1 MNNPMSLCLI
11 CHQKSNRYACH
22 KCQQRMRRQL
32 AEILENYALTAAE
45 LIPGSS
51 SGRRGTERSIGVRI
65 EALDLLGGFDIIPV
79 LGMWERDWRETFH
92 LAEHERAG
100 RVPAT
105 LSGIVKFL
113 TTLLPRAC
121 IEHPAIDDFARE
133 LRDCHTQT
141 RIAARVTS
149 YRIMMVACPTID
161 EDGVK
166 CAGEIPLRTYAA
178 TENDESTSALITCRV
193 CRVTRSL
200 ETVVTIAMFDSEG
213 EIWIDPEAAALHFGI
228 SRSKLHK
235 WAAEGKIMRSHGRFE
250 LHSIEVALTEEAS
263 A

>member
-1 MNNPMSLCLI
+1 MDNLLGKCLI
-11 CHQKSNRYACH
+11 CHQDSNRYACH

-32 AEILENYALTAAE
+32 SEILENYALTAAE

-51 SGRRGTERSIGVRI
+51 SGIRGTERSIGVRVA
-65 EALDLLGGFDIIPV
+65 ALDLLGGFDIIPV
-79 LGMWERDWRETFH
+79 LGMWERDWRETFD

-113 TTLLPRAC
+113 TTFLPRAC

-133 LRDCHTQT
+133 LRDAHTQT

-149 YRIMMVACPTID
+149 YRVTMVGCPTID
-161 EDGVK
+161 EEGVA

-178 TENDESTSALITCRV
+178 TDTEESVSESTYCRI
-193 CRVTRSL
+193 CGVTRSL
-200 ETVVTIAMFDSEG
+200 ETLLTIAIFDSEG
-213 EIWIDPEAAALHFGI
+213 EIWIDPEAASERLGV
-228 SRSKLHK
+228 SQRKLRQLVADK
-235 WAAEGKIMRSHGRFE
+235 KITRSHGRYE
-250 LHSIEVALTEEAS
+250 LRSIEVALAEEAS